1 MMRKPIRSLAVASAT
16 TLLIGL
22 TYGCTHA
29 NLPASAPT
37 DDGTT
42 FGGAIDQAKKI
53 AAEAPATA
61 VDGSD
66 GLFAERGPGDFV
78 VYRFSGSYRKKPLLL
93 REEVVAR
100 DGGLFVIDYTS
111 RESALPG
118 ATEGKVA
125 GETLRVHF
133 NAGIGAKV
141 EVLEVEKIVDGKET
155 PALPADFDTMM
166 GKTIL
171 AVDDN
176 EATTAIESLDLD
188 VGGTKLACEKTSY
201 RVRVGAAA
209 ATMIV
214 TQSKDFP
221 WGDVAAEIV
230 TKSGDVL
237 YRAEVLS
244 AGSAKSESSD
254 PSIGY

>member
-1 MMRKPIRSLAVASAT
+1 MMRNTLHTFLAASASS
-16 TLLIGL
+16 LLVGL
-22 TYGCTHA
+22 TLGCTHAA
-29 NLPASAPT
+29 NLPASTPT

-100 DGGLFVIDYTS
+100 DGGLFVIDYT
-111 RESALPG
+111 
-118 ATEGKVA
+118 TMEGKTA

-141 EVLEVEKIVDGKET
+141 EVLEVARMVDGKES
-155 PALPADFDTMM
+155 PALPADFDAMM

-176 EATTAIESLDLD
+176 EATTAIVSLDVE
-188 VGGTKLACEKTSY
+188 VGGAKLACEQTSY
-201 RVRVGAAA
+201 KVRVGGAA

-221 WGDVAAEIV
+221 WGDVGAEIV

-244 AGSAKSESSD
+244 AGRAEKDEATSD